1 VEWVSGVKEQAS
13 TEGREG
19 MGKWLL
25 FCAAAFVLAA
35 PGLSADVF
43 RFSYTKGEKYRIIS
57 RVHESVAVNG
67 TFSHEADILNRIAVT
82 VTDTRGDAGYNDV
95 TFETSERTYGSV
107 NTYQWS
113 EDYHSVFWRDGR
125 GAYTIDPS
133 YFMPVVRNVP
143 FFPEGDVK
151 PKDTWTAE
159 GSEAHDLRL
168 NFGISEPFQFPISAN
183 YTYLANEKRDGID
196 CAVIA
201 ISYEIFHKA
210 ASPAGATKMY
220 PTRIAGFSHQK
231 YWWDRAGGRPIY
243 YEEQFDF
250 VFTFNTR
257 DEVEYS
263 GTADGRLV
271 GAERLD
277 RARVAG
283 EIQRQIDAQ
292 HIPGVTVQPSTQG
305 VTITLENVNFPPN
318 SDTLMPAEQDK
329 LRRLAEMLG
338 KYPDRDIAVAGFTAR
353 APGYTEDDYRTLS
366 LQRAQAAANFLL
378 SLGARRAEQVTAR
391 GMGADSPIGDNA
403 TEEGRKKN
411 RRVEITILEN

>member
-1 VEWVSGVKEQAS
+1 
-13 TEGREG
+13 

-25 FCAAAFVLAA
+25 FWVASFALAA

-43 RFSYTKGEKYRIIS
+43 RFSYTKGEKYRIVS

-82 VTDTRGDAGYNDV
+82 VTDTRGEAGFNDV
-95 TFETSERTYGSV
+95 TFQTSERTYGSA

-125 GAYTIDPS
+125 GAYTIDPA

-143 FFPEGDVK
+143 LFPERDVK
-151 PKDTWTAE
+151 PGDTWTAE

-168 NFGISEPFQFPISAN
+168 NFGISEPFQFPLSAG
-183 YTYLANEKRDGID
+183 YTYLANETRDGVD

-201 ISYEIFHKA
+201 ISYQLFHKA
-210 ASPAGATKMY
+210 APPAGAKKMY
-220 PTRIAGFSHQK
+220 PTRIAGLSRQK

-243 YEEQFDF
+243 YEEEFDF

-283 EIQRQIDAQ
+283 EIQKQIDTQ
-292 HIPGVTVQPSTQG
+292 HIPGVTVQPSEQG

-318 SDTLMPAEQDK
+318 SDTLLAAEQDK
-329 LRRLAEMLG
+329 LRRLAEMLK

-353 APGYTEDDYRTLS
+353 APGYTEEDYLKLS
-366 LQRAQAAANFLL
+366 KQRAEAAANFLL

-391 GMGADSPIGDNA
+391 GMGASGPIGDNA
-403 TEEGRKKN
+403 TEEGRRKN